1 MWHVMAVIGYF
12 VLALLIP
19 IGFTAVGIWAKTRQ
33 ARVVSCPQA
42 GASAAIW
49 LDPWFAMRKRAI
61 GDPEEPRLKTAREI
75 AAAGVLVAALGSG
88 GVTLIVLSW
97 KFFELLGWRL

>member
-61 GDPEEPRLKTAREI
+61 GDPEAIVRHCSLWPAH
-75 AAAGVLVAALGSG
+75 G
-88 GVTLIVLSW
+88 GCAQNCLRQIGERV
-97 KFFELLGWRL
+97 